1 MTQPPT
7 TDGTSPVSVTAPGP
21 SGSTATASASSGQ
34 IPVDSGVAADPSGS
48 GPTGDTAPGGRS
60 LDSDSSSTG
69 ARHRSGNSASGL
81 RARLMVLVVAVAV
94 LVALVFTVAAVLLV
108 SGKLTDAGSV
118 VLADRA
124 NLVAAGLPADPTARD
139 AALESMS
146 TVLDRQGI
154 VVVSIG
160 ADGALPASDRLA
172 VQAARDAAA
181 GNAVDG
187 ASVSGTSSVG
197 GDIRL
202 VEARSTASGGFALV
216 TLANGTV
223 PLQDSLQRRLL
234 AALLIGTAVAI
245 VAGLFAARSLS
256 ASLRRT
262 AALATSMSG
271 GDREV
276 RIPITGPREVAEVSV
291 ALNGM
296 ADALQR
302 SETSGTGRRPPVSRG
317 RAAQSDRVVTP
328 TPGPQPVN
336 PPWPNDEP
344 NDELAYGHLARS
356 DGLRLMGE
364 EAGQSDDPNP
374 ALGGLVPITD
384 EAVGAPG
391 PDTKSFHLDL
401 GPTDLRALVNQ
412 VAQAWR
418 APCDSAGV
426 PLIVDVP
433 ADSVVVTSDARRL
446 RQILDELA
454 ENALRVLEPGQPL
467 ILHLGREVD
476 PASSGTP
483 AESGTAVL
491 QVRDGGPGLTTEDFA
506 VMFQQGVLR
515 QRYRGSGPGGA
526 GLGLALVHRLV
537 VQLGGSIVGSPAPEG
552 GVAMTIRLPI
562 TTGGAL

>member
-1 MTQPPT
+1 M
-7 TDGTSPVSVTAPGP
+7 
-21 SGSTATASASSGQ
+21 TATGPALGANPAIAAASGGQ
-34 IPVDSGVAADPSGS
+34 IPPDSHGATDPTAG
-48 GPTGDTAPGGRS
+48 GRPTGDTARGSAPADTAPAGPSPDG
-60 LDSDSSSTG
+60 DSPSVV
-69 ARHRSGNSASGL
+69 ARHRSGGSASGL

-94 LVALVFTVAAVLLV
+94 LLALVFTVAAVFLV
-108 SGKLTDAGSV
+108 RGKLTDAGSV

-245 VAGLFAARSLS
+245 VAGLLAARSLS

-328 TPGPQPVN
+328 APGPQPVN

-364 EAGQSDDPNP
+364 EAGHSDDPNP
-374 ALGGLVPITD
+374 TLGGLVPITD

>member
-7 TDGTSPVSVTAPGP
+7 TEGIGPMTATGPALGANPAIGAASGGQIPEDSRVPADPTAGGRPRGDTAPDGTSPDG
-21 SGSTATASASSGQ
+21 
-34 IPVDSGVAADPSGS
+34 
-48 GPTGDTAPGGRS
+48 
-60 LDSDSSSTG
+60 DSSSVG
-69 ARHRSGNSASGL
+69 ARHRSGGSASGL

-94 LVALVFTVAAVLLV
+94 LLALVFTVSAVFLV
-108 SGKLTDAGSV
+108 RGKLTDAGSV
-118 VLADRA
+118 VLADQA

-139 AALESMS
+139 AALGSMS
-146 TVLDRQGI
+146 SVLDRQGI
-154 VVVSIG
+154 VLVSIG
-160 ADGALPASDRLA
+160 ADGALPPSDRLA
-172 VQAARDAAA
+172 VRAARDAGA

-216 TLANGTV
+216 TLANATV

-302 SETSGTGRRPPVSRG
+302 SETSGTGRRPPVLRG
-317 RAAQSDRVVTP
+317 RAAQSDRVMTP
-328 TPGPQPVN
+328 APGPRPVN
-336 PPWPNDEP
+336 PPWP

-364 EAGQSDDPNP
+364 EAGHSDDPNP

-476 PASSGTP
+476 PAGSGTP
-483 AESGTAVL
+483 ADSGTAVL
-491 QVRDGGPGLTTEDFA
+491 QVRDGGPGLTTEDFP
-506 VMFQQGVLR
+506 VMFEQGVLR
-515 QRYRGSGPGGA
+515 QRYRGSGRGGA

>member
-118 VLADRA
+118 VLADQA
-124 NLVAAGLPADPTARD
+124 NLVAAGLPADPTARS
-139 AALESMS
+139 AALKSMS

-154 VVVSIG
+154 VVVPIS
-160 ADGALPASDRLA
+160 ADGALPSSDRLA
-172 VQAARDAAA
+172 VRAARDAGA
-181 GNAVDG
+181 GRAVDG
-187 ASVSGTSSVG
+187 ASVSATSSID
-197 GDIRL
+197 GDVRL

-216 TLANGTV
+216 TLASGTV

-234 AALLIGTAVAI
+234 AGLLIGTVVAI
-245 VAGLFAARSLS
+245 AAGLFAAHSLS
-256 ASLRRT
+256 ASLRRA
-262 AALATSMSG
+262 AALAASMNG
-271 GDREV
+271 GDRQV

-302 SETSGTGRRPPVSRG
+302 SESSSGGRRPPVPAG
-317 RAAQSDRVVTP
+317 LAAQGDRLVAP
-328 TPGPQPVN
+328 APAPPPAN
-336 PPWPNDEP
+336 PRPSADAFA
-344 NDELAYGHLARS
+344 DGHLARS
-356 DGLRLMGE
+356 DGLLPVSQE
-364 EAGQSDDPNP
+364 SSHSDDPNP

-384 EAVGAPG
+384 EAVGASG
-391 PDTKSFHLDL
+391 ADIRSFHLDP

-412 VAQAWR
+412 VGQAWR
-418 APCDSAGV
+418 ARCDSAGV
-426 PLIVDVP
+426 PLIVEVP
-433 ADSVVVTSDARRL
+433 LDSVVVTSDTRRL
-446 RQILDELA
+446 RQVLDELA
-454 ENALRVLEPGQPL
+454 ENAVRVLGPGQPL
-467 ILHLGREVD
+467 ILHLGREAD
-476 PASSGTP
+476 PASSGP
-483 AESGTAVL
+483 EAGSGMAVL
-491 QVRDGGPGLTTEDFA
+491 QVRDGGPGLTSEDFP
-506 VMFQQGVLR
+506 VTFQQGVLR
-515 QRYRGSGPGGA
+515 ERYRGIRSGGA

-537 VQLGGSIVGSPAPEG
+537 VQLGGTIVASPAPEG
-552 GVAMTIRLPI
+552 GVAMTIRLPV
-562 TTGGAL
+562 TTGGAP

>member
-1 MTQPPT
+1 M
-7 TDGTSPVSVTAPGP
+7 
-21 SGSTATASASSGQ
+21 TATGPALGANPAIAAASGGQ
-34 IPVDSGVAADPSGS
+34 IPPDSHGATDPTAGGRPSGDTARGS
-48 GPTGDTAPGGRS
+48 APGDTAPGGPS
-60 LDSDSSSTG
+60 PDGDSPSVV
-69 ARHRSGNSASGL
+69 ARHRSGGSASGL

-94 LVALVFTVAAVLLV
+94 LLALVFTVAAVFLV
-108 SGKLTDAGSV
+108 RGKLTDAGSV

-154 VVVSIG
+154 VLVSIG

-172 VQAARDAAA
+172 VQAARDAA

-245 VAGLFAARSLS
+245 VAGLLAARSLS

-328 TPGPQPVN
+328 APGPQPVN